1 MIPGDYYNSAQG
13 RIPIPENQDQVRN
26 INDLMKKFLP
36 NATGTKQITI
46 QSVQVNVSTKKD
58 NTESKEEQVKQVQV
72 DIADAIRNDPQVKKA
87 IEERISEF

>member
-58 NTESKEEQVKQVQV
+58 EEKSNREQASAIVI
-72 DIADAIRNDPQVKKA
+72 DIADAIKNDPKVIKA
-87 IEERISEF
+87 IEDRIAEF